1 MQKHKVLIVDDHRL
15 FCEGLCQL
23 LKFQEHLQ
31 VVGVAHDPRAA
42 ITAVQQYKPD
52 IVLLDVEMPGGS
64 GVELL
69 RHLKSILP
77 DLQVLMLTMHTEEE
91 YLIRALEYGA
101 FGYILKDS
109 PSEELFNMI
118 NSAIRGETRLE
129 YKTIKKMTRELA
141 SKKSKELPGVDAG
154 LTVREAEVLRLVAK
168 GYSNKKVAKSLGISG
183 CTVKNHL
190 AKIYEKL
197 NCSNRTEAVLAVR
210 QYGTNLEN

>member
-1 MQKHKVLIVDDHRL
+1 MQKYKVLIVDDHRL
-15 FCEGLCQL
+15 FCEGLRQL

-31 VVGVAHDPRAA
+31 VVGVAHDPEAA
-42 ITAVQQYKPD
+42 VRAVQQYKPD

-64 GVELL
+64 GIELL

-101 FGYILKDS
+101 FGYVIKDA
-109 PSEELFNMI
+109 PSEELFSMI
-118 NSAIRGETRLE
+118 NSAIRGETKLE
-129 YKTIKKMTRELA
+129 YRTIKKISRELA
-141 SKKSKELPGVDAG
+141 SKKNKELNGVNAG
-154 LTVREAEVLRLVAK
+154 LTVREAEVLGLVAK
-168 GYSNKKVAKSLGISG
+168 GYSNKKAAKSLGVSG

-197 NCSNRTEAVLAVR
+197 NCNNRTEAVLALR
-210 QYGTNLEN
+210 QYGTIPEN

>member
-1 MQKHKVLIVDDHRL
+1 M
-15 FCEGLCQL
+15 
-23 LKFQEHLQ
+23 Q

>member
-1 MQKHKVLIVDDHRL
+1 MQKYKVLIVDDHRL
-15 FCEGLCQL
+15 FCEGLRQL

-31 VVGVAHDPRAA
+31 VVGVAHDPGAA

-64 GVELL
+64 GLELL
-69 RHLKSILP
+69 RYLKSILP
-77 DLQVLMLTMHTEEE
+77 NLRILMLTMHTEEG

-109 PSEELFNMI
+109 PSEELFSMI
-118 NSAIRGETRLE
+118 DSAIRGEAKLE
-129 YKTIKKMTRELA
+129 YKTIKRMTRELA
-141 SKKSKELPGVDAG
+141 SKKGKELNGVNAG

-168 GYSNKKVAKSLGISG
+168 GYTNKKVAENLGVSG

-197 NCSNRTEAVLAVR
+197 NCSNRTEAVLAIR
-210 QYGTNLEN
+210 QRGFTSED